1 MKHPIALIIPVLM
14 LCDYY
19 LTIVGSILCRRG
31 YGKHIKAEQ
40 YELNPAWQS
49 SINKRK
55 WFSARF
61 FISVA
66 LVTLFAVFISEAGD
80 ALITG
85 LGDFFVAMLIVLFSA
100 LIGRHLSNILIFRYV
115 IKHPEEI
122 SGETHLGQK
131 MLLKMSQYHI
141 LLALCP
147 FIVVALYV
155 QAPFVLGGLSG
166 LLLLWAIHR
175 TWLSKYKRQLEKQG
189 DSSRPVEPTAQNNQT
204 V

>member
-1 MKHPIALIIPVLM
+1 MKHPIALIIPVLV

-40 YELNPAWQS
+40 YELNPRWQS

-55 WFSARF
+55 WFNARY
-61 FISVA
+61 IILVA
-66 LVTLFAVFISEAGD
+66 LITLLAVFICEVGD

-85 LGDFFVAMLIVLFSA
+85 LGDFFVALLMVLFSA

-115 IKHPEEI
+115 IKHPEGI
-122 SGETHLGQK
+122 SGETLLSQK
-131 MLLKMSQYHI
+131 MLLKMSQYNV

-147 FIVVALYV
+147 FIVVALCV
-155 QAPFVLGGLSG
+155 RIPFILGSLSG
-166 LLLLWAIHR
+166 LLLFWAIHWI
-175 TWLSKYKRQLEKQG
+175 WLRRHKRQLEKQI
-189 DSSRPVEPTAQNNQT
+189 DCSRAVEPTPQNPGH
-204 V
+204 

>member
-31 YGKHIKAEQ
+31 YDKHIKAEQ

-55 WFSARF
+55 WFNTRYLML
-61 FISVA
+61 VA
-66 LVTLFAVFISEAGD
+66 LVTLLAVFISETGD
-80 ALITG
+80 VLING
-85 LGDFFVAMLIVLFSA
+85 LGDFFVAMLIVLFSTI
-100 LIGRHLSNILIFRYV
+100 IGRHLSNILIFRYV
-115 IKHPEEI
+115 VKHPEEM
-122 SGETHLGQK
+122 SGEVHLGQK
-131 MLLKMSQYHI
+131 MVLKMSQYHV

-166 LLLLWAIHR
+166 LLLFWAIHWS
-175 TWLSKYKRQLEKQG
+175 WLSKYKRQLEKQG
-189 DSSRPVEPTAQNNQT
+189 DYSRPVEPTAQNNRPA
-204 V
+204 